1 MNCNNKY
8 FNGQGPWSDADQ
20 LLLYLDTGSW
30 RSKRPVVIIEACVYC
45 GLCALFCPTQCM
57 LSKDEAYFE
66 PNLEYCKGCGVC
78 AKECPRQAITM
89 KPEEGFNDK

>member
-1 MNCNNKY
+1 MACKNIY
-8 FNGQGPWSDADQ
+8 FKGEGPWSDADQ

-30 RSKRPVVIIEACVYC
+30 RSKRPVVIVEECIYC

-57 LSKDEAYFE
+57 ISKDESFE

-78 AKECPRQAITM
+78 AKECPRKAISM
-89 KPEEGFNDK
+89 EPEEGFNDE